1 MGKGRLDSYYLR
13 AVGYGGRSR
22 EKNRNTVP
30 SLQRKLGEWTEIADP
45 HHRSSGSSAQKSK
58 LVSVLWTY
66 SFQALCP
73 FLVGRW
79 AEVGDL
85 PCFPPPPPGHHP
97 PTPGRSQEVVSF
109 PLSPTQGLMAG
120 SPLSGMV
127 NKPLGDTNCHQAL
140 EA

>member
-1 MGKGRLDSYYLR
+1 MGRGRLDSYYLR
-13 AVGYGGRSR
+13 ALRYRGRAR

-66 SFQALCP
+66 SLQAPCP

-85 PCFPPPPPGHHP
+85 PASVLLLLDPHPHSRPVSGGGFFPPFSH
-97 PTPGRSQEVVSF
+97 TE
-109 PLSPTQGLMAG
+109 AG

-127 NKPLGDTNCHQAL
+127 NKPLGDANCHQAL
-140 EA
+140 GA